1 MAQEKKG
8 ESTYEGPIKLQDIS
22 NDLGLNQNKIKG
34 SNSQIDHEES
44 NDLVESELEDNESM
58 TNDTIAKNIS

>member
-8 ESTYEGPIKLQDIS
+8 ESTYEGPIKLQDIG